1 MRKDVKSVEFIE
13 SEFSNFTIEYLGEI
27 VTELKNILACLSR
40 DTLTVLVSIDITVE
54 EILREKRA
62 QIPTILELR
71 ARDNFCDKAKLLP
84 GQKSLVVLLIIVRIL
99 SHCP

>member
-1 MRKDVKSVEFIE
+1 MRKDVKSFEFIE

-54 EILREKRA
+54 EILREETG
-62 QIPTILELR
+62 PNSNNF
-71 ARDNFCDKAKLLP
+71 RDGSSRQFFRQSVNGC
-84 GQKSLVVLLIIVRIL
+84 
-99 SHCP
+99 

>member
-1 MRKDVKSVEFIE
+1 MRKDVKSFEFIE

-54 EILREKRA
+54 EILREKTGPNSNNFRA
-62 QIPTILELR
+62 ESSRQFLR
-71 ARDNFCDKAKLLP
+71 QSKTVARPKISCRVVDNC
-84 GQKSLVVLLIIVRIL
+84 
-99 SHCP
+99 

>member
-1 MRKDVKSVEFIE
+1 MRKDVKSFEFIE

-54 EILREKRA
+54 EILREETGPNSNNFRA
-62 QIPTILELR
+62 GSSRQFLR
-71 ARDNFCDKAKLLP
+71 QSVNGCQAKNLL
-84 GQKSLVVLLIIVRIL
+84 SR
-99 SHCP
+99 CC